1 MKIKHID
8 SPLSAFNN
16 FILNIGEDLNKIF
29 GTNLYAENNVLFD
42 NDGILLFGS
51 IRLALKNNEFVF
63 KINTEINK
71 YNKDNIRLLF
81 DNYYSLE
88 TILYKYL
95 FTLNLVTNNFDD
107 SISYRYL
114 DLLVDECFKLDK
126 DNNKYYLIPYKNKIS
141 KLQNDTT
148 LQNLLNRYSYLLE
161 VRCNGPKQFEVLL
174 LRVLSSELNQNNSI
188 DNVKFLEKEIIRK
201 SIITKEYFPK
211 FINDLMIYGEYNDG
225 RKSK

>member
-42 NDGILLFGS
+42 NDGILLFGY
-51 IRLALKNNEFVF
+51 IRLSLKNNEFVF

-71 YNKDNIRLLF
+71 YNKDNIRVLF

-141 KLQNDTT
+141 KLRNDTT

>member
-42 NDGILLFGS
+42 NDGILLFGY
-51 IRLALKNNEFVF
+51 IRLSLKNNEFVF
-63 KINTEINK
+63 KINTEVNK
-71 YNKDNIRLLF
+71 YNKDNIRVLF

-126 DNNKYYLIPYKNKIS
+126 DNNKYYLIPYNNKIS

-211 FINDLMIYGEYNDG
+211 FINDLMIYGEYND
-225 RKSK
+225 

>member
-42 NDGILLFGS
+42 NDGILLFGY
-51 IRLALKNNEFVF
+51 IRLSLKNNEFVF

-71 YNKDNIRLLF
+71 YNKDNIQVLF

-126 DNNKYYLIPYKNKIS
+126 YNNKYYLIPYKNKIS

-188 DNVKFLEKEIIRK
+188 DNIKFLEKEIIRK